1 MKRLLT
7 LITIGSM
14 ALFGCGGD
22 DSDGGSGSGSNNG
35 QPAGSVSGCMTASD
49 CPEAHAC
56 IQIGNGPAGCVPT
69 CSAMVDACGGSAQ
82 CAGVGALDVNICQE
96 EKPEPDP
103 EDPPTPEEEPRIPCR
118 EDAECSE
125 LHPDAICAEWR
136 GQRDCTIPCMNEEV
150 CDPPAIAGITV
161 DFMDCQD
168 DQRSD
173 KTRTACLPREECFNN
188 PLDCISGFPGLGGD
202 LPGEGDF
209 PGAGDLPDGF

>member
-82 CAGVGALDVNICQE
+82 CGGVGALDVNICQE
-96 EKPEPDP
+96 EK
-103 EDPPTPEEEPRIPCR
+103 R
-118 EDAECSE
+118 A
-125 LHPDAICAEWR
+125 
-136 GQRDCTIPCMNEEV
+136 
-150 CDPPAIAGITV
+150 
-161 DFMDCQD
+161 
-168 DQRSD
+168 
-173 KTRTACLPREECFNN
+173 
-188 PLDCISGFPGLGGD
+188 
-202 LPGEGDF
+202 
-209 PGAGDLPDGF
+209 